1 LAASLLPV
9 AASSVE
15 AGDPLLAYGARIV
28 GDDARTRIV
37 IDFDREPRFS
47 VHYIANPE
55 RIVIDLPD
63 VGGRSRLEKQG
74 LKVFSLCEFDGD

>member
-1 LAASLLPV
+1 ALLAASLLPV

-15 AGDPLLAYGARIV
+15 SRDPLLAYGALIV

-47 VHYIANPE
+47 VHYISNPE
-55 RIVIDLPD
+55 RIFVDLPATAFGFPAKD
-63 VGGRSRLEKQG
+63 LAVA
-74 LKVFSLCEFDGD
+74 DI